1 MTVPRKLIFLVTEDW
16 YFWSHRLPMA
26 RAARDAG
33 YAVAVATRVTAHGE
47 RIRAE
52 GFALHALEWRREANG
67 TWASLA
73 AIIEIYRLYRH
84 ERPVLVHHVALK
96 PALLGGIAAWLA
108 RVPAVIS
115 MIAGTGYVGTDA
127 RVGARLLGRFLRSVW
142 PILLLRRN
150 GRVIVQNEDDRR
162 ALAALRPSAAE
173 RIAVIHGS
181 GVDLDHFTPMPEPPA
196 SPVVA
201 VYVGRMIA
209 IKGVADV
216 VAAQQKLQRDGIDL
230 RLVLV
235 GKPDPANPSSF
246 DEATLRQWSQLP
258 GISWQGYQED
268 VRAIWATAH
277 IAVLGSRGGEG
288 LPKTLLEAAA
298 TARPI
303 VATDIPGTREIARDG
318 VNAVLVPPGDVDAL
332 AAALQQLASDPAL
345 RQRLAMAGR
354 ALVESGFS
362 DAAIGA
368 ATVALYERTIAE
380 IGGTESRR

>member
-1 MTVPRKLIFLVTEDW
+1 MTGPRKLIFLVTEDW

-33 YAVAVATRVTAHGE
+33 FAVAVATRVAEHGE

-52 GFALHALEWRREANG
+52 GFALHALQWRREANG
-67 TWASLA
+67 AWASLT

-84 ERPVLVHHVALK
+84 ERPLLVHHVALK

-108 RVPAVIS
+108 GVPAVIS

-127 RVGARLLGRFLRSVW
+127 RMGARLIGRFLQSVW
-142 PILLLRRN
+142 PILLLRPK

-162 ALAALRPSAAE
+162 ALAALRPSAAQ
-173 RIAVIHGS
+173 RIAVVHGS
-181 GVDLDHFTPMPEPPA
+181 GVDLDYFKPIPEPPT
-196 SPVVA
+196 PPLVA

-216 VAAQQKLQRDGIDL
+216 VAAQQKLQREGIDL
-230 RLVLV
+230 RLLLV

-246 DEATLRQWSQLP
+246 DDATLRQWSRLP
-258 GISWQGYQED
+258 GISWRGYQED
-268 VRAIWATAH
+268 VRAIWAEAH

-298 TARPI
+298 IGRPI
-303 VATDIPGTREIARDG
+303 VATDISGTREIAHAG
-318 VNAVLVPPGDVDAL
+318 VNAMLVPPGDVNAL
-332 AAALQQLASDPAL
+332 AAALAQLASDIAM
-345 RQRLAMAGR
+345 RQHFAAAGR
-354 ALVESGFS
+354 KLVESGFS

-368 ATVALYERTIAE
+368 ATVALYESTLADLKR
-380 IGGTESRR
+380 G